1 MDRRP
6 VIAITVGDPAGIGPE
21 ILVKALSLR
30 EIYSNSIPVVIGDYG
45 TVRDALAI
53 AGSVQRI
60 YRLPQGA
67 QPIGEHGVIDLV
79 DLANVEPGPV
89 SQARGTAQSARAAGE
104 YFEKAR
110 EMARRGLVHAVVG
123 GPTAGG
129 TLPESVT
136 SAGLLTVELL
146 GKLRVAY
153 PAVEVPLKD
162 VPEQVTSESVYSSIT
177 LAHQACTQLGVANPR
192 LAVVGLNARPVTHPG
207 PEEQSAIRPAV
218 LKAGESGI
226 SVIGPV
232 PIARAILGVL
242 SGEQDMAVS
251 MYHEQGAVPMA
262 LLRMLKADRTG
273 RWSSAA
279 GVRAVWGMPFS
290 FITVDHD
297 PMFEVAGRNRADAAS
312 LVEAIRVAATVAA
325 SGSSELDPWPDV
337 VRKRASV

>member
-45 TVRDALAI
+45 IVRDALAI

-60 YRLPQGA
+60 NRLPQGA
-67 QPIGEHGVIDLV
+67 QPVGEHGVIELI

-89 SQARGTAQSARAAGE
+89 SQSCGTDRSARAAVE

-110 EMARRGLVHAVVG
+110 EMAGRGLVHAVVG

-129 TLPESVT
+129 TLPESVRP
-136 SAGLLTVELL
+136 AGLLTVDLF

-153 PAVEVPLKD
+153 PAFEIPLKD
-162 VPEQVTSESVYSSIT
+162 VPKEVTPDRVHTLIA
-177 LAHQACTQLGVANPR
+177 LAHQACTRLGVANPR
-192 LAVVGLNARPVTHPG
+192 VAVAGLNARPVTLPG
-207 PEEQSAIRPAV
+207 PEETSTIRPAV
-218 LKAGESGI
+218 LRAVEAGI
-226 SVIGPV
+226 SASGPM
-232 PIARAILGVL
+232 PITRAIQGVL
-242 SGEQDMAVS
+242 SGEYDVAVS

-262 LLRMLKADRTG
+262 LLRLLRVDRTG
-273 RWSSAA
+273 RWSSTA
-279 GVRAVWGMPFS
+279 GARVVWGMPFPFS
-290 FITVDHD
+290 TVDHD
-297 PMFEVAGRNRADAAS
+297 PMFNVAGHNRADAAS
-312 LVEAIRVAATVAA
+312 LVEALRVAAKVAA
-325 SGSSELDPWPDV
+325 SGSSELDPWPDA